1 MEPVSA
7 ASSIAASPST
17 AASVPPPPPD
27 ISAPQVNAN
36 ESITAIRLIASLTP
50 FVGQRL
56 DAQA

>member
-7 ASSIAASPST
+7 ASSIAASPP
-17 AASVPPPPPD
+17 AAS
-27 ISAPQVNAN
+27 SAPSPSPDTSAPTVCAN
-36 ESITAIRLIASLTP
+36 ERITAIRLIASLTA